1 MSIDLRLK
9 YDRRVCEF
17 VVSRLMV
24 PAVPGGRPAAIIS
37 MSKMG
42 GSVHLAAR
50 PFFMTPSCRLPSLGT
65 FSQIVLHL
73 VQKPSHNA
81 HATCSKQFPSHRVT
95 GFP

>member
-24 PAVPGGRPAAIIS
+24 PAVPGGRSAAIIS

-42 GSVHLAAR
+42 AQFIL
-50 PFFMTPSCRLPSLGT
+50 
-65 FSQIVLHL
+65 LHVRFL
-73 VQKPSHNA
+73 
-81 HATCSKQFPSHRVT
+81 
-95 GFP
+95 